1 MKIFKKV
8 TLLCLPCFLVA
19 CSTISTN
26 RGGSENRSVPDIK
39 DITTQ
44 PKEVQIEPNDAVK
57 AAPVDKAVQ
66 ANIVVHSLLDRAK
79 QQLKNGD
86 NQGAESSLARA
97 IRIAPR
103 YPESYYRL
111 AELRYSQGKYQ
122 QASSLAEKSISL
134 GADEVLSN
142 LANQLLQRISKEK

>member
-1 MKIFKKV
+1 MKILKKI

-19 CSTISTN
+19 CSTIPTN
-26 RGGSENRSVPDIK
+26 GRDSGNRSIPDIK

-44 PKEVQIEPNDAVK
+44 PEEVQTAPDGVVK
-57 AAPVDKAVQ
+57 ETPVDKAVQ
-66 ANIVVHSLLDRAK
+66 ANIVVHSLLDRAQ
-79 QQLKNGD
+79 QQLKNSD
-86 NQGAESSLARA
+86 VQGAESSLARA

-111 AELRYSQGKYQ
+111 AELRYNQGKYA

-134 GADEVLSN
+134 GADKALSN
-142 LANQLLQRISKEK
+142 LANRLLQRISKEK